1 VSGFTLGV
9 FNVFGMPFCGN
20 VTELEVIFEIY
31 DTRNNLVAQFNER
44 GYAKEYMA
52 FYHGYYEFQRRAA
65 TLALQ
70 DGLMKIKELIEK
82 DADLIKAKLK

>member
-1 VSGFTLGV
+1 
-9 FNVFGMPFCGN
+9 
-20 VTELEVIFEIY
+20 
-31 DTRNNLVAQFNER
+31 
-44 GYAKEYMA
+44 MA

-82 DADLIKAKLK
+82 DSQVIRAKLR